1 MFFVLLLFS
10 NFYILSQNQV
20 LVNNFFYFS
29 FFAAVQQLLYLIR
42 SKALC
47 QQLFKIVFCCPLR
60 NISVSR
66 VSLKIISCCD
76 VFVNN
81 FFIFFLLSFEAIIRF
96 AVSSIILAPEYYFV
110 NILFTLFY
118 HFLHIRFYL
127 VFHLVNVCIYI

>member
-20 LVNNFFYFS
+20 LVNNFFIFL
-29 FFAAVQQLLYLIR
+29 FAAVQQLLYLTR

-47 QQLFKIVFCCPLR
+47 QQLFKIIFCCPLR

-76 VFVNN
+76 IFVNN
-81 FFIFFLLSFEAIIRF
+81 FFIFFLLSFEAVIRF

>member
-1 MFFVLLLFS
+1 MCFVLLLFS

-20 LVNNFFYFS
+20 LVNIFLFF
-29 FFAAVQQLLYLIR
+29 FFAAVQQLLYLTR

-47 QQLFKIVFCCPLR
+47 QQLFKIIFCCPLR
-60 NISVSR
+60 NISASR

-81 FFIFFLLSFEAIIRF
+81 FFIFFLLSFEAVIRF
-96 AVSSIILAPEYYFV
+96 AISSIILAPEYYFV